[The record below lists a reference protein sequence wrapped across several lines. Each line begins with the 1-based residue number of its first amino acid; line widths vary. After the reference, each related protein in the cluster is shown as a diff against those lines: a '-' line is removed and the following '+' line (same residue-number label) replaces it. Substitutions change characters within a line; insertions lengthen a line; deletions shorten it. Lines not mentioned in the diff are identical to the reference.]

1 MNVRITARRAVFG
14 LPYMTKSVIINKSW
28 PWLAACLSGILLA
41 LCFAPWNQ
49 PYLIWV
55 ALLPLLAALWTTSN
69 DAAKWKIPSL
79 GYATGLVFFTSTF
92 YWLSELADLFDS
104 PGLFGLPLLLAVY
117 LAVYPSVWA
126 WLVATPPPQAK
137 TNTGASLRNI
147 TFAVRAT
154 CSWVALDWVRGWLF
168 TGFGWNTP
176 GVALHENLALIQI
189 ADLFGVHGITFV
201 VVFTNLILALVVRRV
216 IQVASIRALPNLR
229 GELMTAILLVG
240 CSVSYGVRCVVQSS
254 TRGTV
259 PLRVVAV
266 QPNIPQEEKFE
277 TQEEDAVL
285 KKISDLT
292 GLVAAIQPAPDL
304 VLWPEAA
311 TPRGMFADEANH
323 AFTMQQMERMNAPL
337 LLGTLEPA
345 SSDEIGGGEM
355 QEFNSAV
362 LINSKQGPLQSYRKR
377 HIVPFGEFLPFREWL
392 PRWVRMLVP
401 GDLAA
406 GKDENLLLLDHPAL
420 KLGALICFEDSLA
433 RETRSLVRAGAQV
446 LVNLTNDSWFG
457 SSAATVQHLA
467 NAKFRAVE
475 TRLPMIRCANTG
487 ETCAI
492 DPLGRI
498 DQRLIAFTEGM
509 DTFVVN
515 APKTPQET
523 TYTRFGDFWI
533 VACAFATLV
542 LARSRM
548 KQKQPI
554 PA

>member
-1 MNVRITARRAVFG
+1 
-14 LPYMTKSVIINKSW
+14 MTKSVIINKSW
-28 PWLAACLSGILLA
+28 PWLAACLSGVLLA

-55 ALLPLLAALWTTSN
+55 ALLPLIAALWATPR
-69 DAAKWKIPSL
+69 DAAKWMIPSL
-79 GYATGLVFFTSTF
+79 GYTAGLVFFTSTF
-92 YWLSELADLFDS
+92 YWLSELAGLFDS
-104 PGLFGLPLLLAVY
+104 PGLWGLPLLLATY
-117 LAVYPSVWA
+117 LALYPAAWS
-126 WLVATPPPQAK
+126 WLVAVPPAPAQTHA
-137 TNTGASLRNI
+137 GSSLRNI
-147 TFAVRAT
+147 TFAMRAT
-154 CSWVALDWVRGWLF
+154 CAWVALDWVRGWLF

-189 ADLFGVHGITFV
+189 ADLFGVHGVTFV
-201 VVFTNLILALVVRRV
+201 VVFTNMILALVVRRV
-216 IQVASIRALPNLR
+216 LQVASIRALPNLR

-240 CSVSYGVRCVVQSS
+240 VSVSYGVRCVVQSS
-254 TRGTV
+254 TRGTF

-277 TQEEDAVL
+277 TQEEDTVL
-285 KKISDLT
+285 KKIGNLT
-292 GLVAAIQPAPDL
+292 GLVATIEPAPDL

-323 AFTMQQMERMNAPL
+323 DFTLQQMERMKAPL

-345 SSDEIGGGEM
+345 ATEEMGNGEM
-355 QEFNSAV
+355 REFNSAV
-362 LINSKQGPLQSYRKR
+362 LINSKEAPLQSYRKR

-406 GKDENLLLLDHPAL
+406 GKDENLLFLKNPAL
-420 KLGALICFEDSLA
+420 KIGALICFEDSLA
-433 RETRSLVRAGAQV
+433 RESRSLVRAGAQV

-467 NAKFRAVE
+467 NAKFRAIE
-475 TRLPMIRCANTG
+475 SRLPMIRCANTG

-498 DQRLIAFTEGM
+498 EQRLIAFTEGI

-515 APKTPQET
+515 APKNPQET
-523 TYTRFGDFWI
+523 AYTRFGDLWI
-533 VACAFATLV
+533 IACGFATLV
-542 LARSRM
+542 LFRNRM
-548 KQKQPI
+548 KGRSAHSQ
-554 PA
+554 